1 MEDATSR
8 LDREA
13 LSDITWLEDAL
24 RECVT
29 RGALDVLLGL
39 LSSPDLVV
47 PGDEREEGE
56 RCVGRVP
63 RELHTLFG
71 SGTILRR
78 GYIRDGEK
86 GRYPMDNALGLIHGV
101 TPRRA
106 SLLCRAAA
114 RSPFKQA
121 AEDLKAYTG
130 LEVPGRQLQRLSQ
143 EVGPCAEDF
152 LRREVLPERNTSA
165 PRVYVM
171 MDGTGA
177 PLRKMDLIGRLGK
190 GPEGEARTHEVKVA
204 ALFTQHPR
212 PGEDPWRD
220 LDTTTYVA
228 TDKRVDDF
236 GSMVRNEFRR
246 RFSKVGH
253 VVVIGDGAP
262 WIDGIEQGHFQGA
275 TRIIDWHHAV
285 EHLGDLAEVISPR
298 GSKEWEKL
306 RKRWIGKLW
315 NGKVAAILRDARK
328 RFPPEASEQ
337 GEKQLGYFAKRKK
350 AMRYDVFR
358 EQGMFIGSG
367 VVEAACKTLVGQRFK
382 SSGMHWSQVG
392 LHNLLSIRTAL
403 LSNRFEEFWAWM
415 AHQDKAA

>member
-1 MEDATSR
+1 M
-8 LDREA
+8 
-13 LSDITWLEDAL
+13 
-24 RECVT
+24 
-29 RGALDVLLGL
+29 
-39 LSSPDLVV
+39 
-47 PGDEREEGE
+47 
-56 RCVGRVP
+56 
-63 RELHTLFG
+63 
-71 SGTILRR
+71 
-78 GYIRDGEK
+78 
-86 GRYPMDNALGLIHGV
+86 
-101 TPRRA
+101 
-106 SLLCRAAA
+106 
-114 RSPFKQA
+114 
-121 AEDLKAYTG
+121 
-130 LEVPGRQLQRLSQ
+130 
-143 EVGPCAEDF
+143 
-152 LRREVLPERNTSA
+152 
-165 PRVYVM
+165 
-171 MDGTGA
+171 
-177 PLRKMDLIGRLGK
+177 
-190 GPEGEARTHEVKVA
+190 KVA

-228 TDKRVDDF
+228 TDKRVDYF

-246 RFSKVGH
+246 RFSQVGH
-253 VVVIGDGAP
+253 VVVIGDGAS

-285 EHLGDLAEVISPR
+285 EHLGDLAEAISPR
-298 GSKEWEKL
+298 GSKEWENL

-403 LSNRFEEFWAWM
+403 LSNRFEEFWTWM